1 MTVKVSTL
9 STQTDSRNVRAGY
22 RKWTT
27 PATFVGFGLK
37 RTESPR
43 WADLRQAY
51 FTADCTT
58 LKGLEA
64 WADSKNVTVYA
75 VFEDPQD
82 GSRWAGYLWRG
93 CFRVGSSADRLEL
106 AAP

>member
-1 MTVKVSTL
+1 MKVSNLTHD
-9 STQTDSRNVRAGY
+9 QNVQAGY

-27 PATFVGFGLK
+27 PVIFKGFGLN

-43 WADLRQAY
+43 WVDLKQAY

-58 LKGLEA
+58 LKGLET

-75 VFEDPQD
+75 VFEDAED
-82 GSRWAGYLWRG
+82 GDRWAAYLWKG
-93 CFRVGSSADRLEL
+93 KFCVGSSADRLEL
-106 AAP
+106 TEA

>member
-1 MTVKVSTL
+1 MTGKVSTL
-9 STQTDSRNVRAGY
+9 STPTDSRNVRAGY

-106 AAP
+106 VAA